1 MLAFLSLLK
10 GIALLDH
17 VEIRYAPVMGP
28 VDLHAPTDNVCGRKL
43 GALENRLQAPA
54 VPAYMVTLFFRNQ
67 YGIQKLFRC

>member
-17 VEIRYAPVMGP
+17 VKIRYAPVMGP
-28 VDLHAPTDNVCGRKL
+28 VDLRAPTDDVCGRKL
-43 GALENRLQAPA
+43 GVFENRLQAPA
-54 VPAYMVTLFFRNQ
+54 VPAYVVTLFFRHQ

>member
-1 MLAFLSLLK
+1 MLAFLPLFK

-28 VDLHAPTDNVCGRKL
+28 VDLHAPTDDVCGWKL
-43 GALENRLQAPA
+43 GALEDRLQASA
-54 VPAYMVTLFFRNQ
+54 VPAYMVTLFFWNQ

>member
-1 MLAFLSLLK
+1 MLAFLSLFE

-43 GALENRLQAPA
+43 GAFENRLQAPA
-54 VPAYMVTLFFRNQ
+54 VPAYVVTLFFRNQ

>member
-1 MLAFLSLLK
+1 MLAFLSFFE

-28 VDLHAPTDNVCGRKL
+28 VDLHAPTDDVCGRKL
-43 GALENRLQAPA
+43 GALEDRLQASA
-54 VPAYMVTLFFRNQ
+54 VPAYMVTLFFRHQ